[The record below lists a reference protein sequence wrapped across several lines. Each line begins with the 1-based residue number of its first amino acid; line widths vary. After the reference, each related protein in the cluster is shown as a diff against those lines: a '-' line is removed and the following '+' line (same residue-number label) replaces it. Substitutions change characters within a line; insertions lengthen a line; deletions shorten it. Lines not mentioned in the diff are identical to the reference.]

1 MNNFSNFIRNYFSY
15 KIDQKIKHLI
25 LHVTNHCNF
34 RCAHCFVD
42 FVNPKKDL
50 KLSDYKKI
58 SEKVNDLFWLDIG
71 GGEPFLRKDL
81 YEIVNLFKKQVVS
94 IPTNG
99 WLKKNIVDQVTEMD
113 NKNTEI
119 VINFSLDGL
128 ENTHNQV
135 RKNKDSW
142 NKVWEAHEEL
152 KKIKFVKIRFITVIH
167 EGNYDEILPL
177 MKLIKKN
184 GADFHSV
191 ILLRGDPLDS
201 TVKLPTFDKLEKLAP
216 KMFDILETYNYGQG
230 HISANILKN
239 YHRYLWKE
247 SIETLK
253 KKTQVVPC
261 LAGKSHLVLWGDG
274 KVSSCEML
282 PEVGN
287 LKDNDLDQILKSQ
300 SFKEQKKSIKDKK
313 CHCTHNC
320 AMVTSILYN
329 EKKWPNLI
337 YQKKQ

>member
-1 MNNFSNFIRNYFSY
+1 M
-15 KIDQKIKHLI
+15 
-25 LHVTNHCNF
+25 
-34 RCAHCFVD
+34 
-42 FVNPKKDL
+42 
-50 KLSDYKKI
+50 
-58 SEKVNDLFWLDIG
+58 
-71 GGEPFLRKDL
+71 
-81 YEIVNLFKKQVVS
+81 S

-337 YQKKQ
+337 YQKKP